1 MPASSSP
8 IRFATIV
15 LCAIVALFFY
25 SCPGLSA
32 QNFGIPTELDLLDG
46 FSAKV
51 VYAVPAK
58 EQGSWVSITTD
69 PQGRLIASSQYGGLF
84 RVTPQRDGLKTKVEK
99 LTAKIGRAQ
108 GLLCAFDSLYVV
120 AHKGEDMPAGLYR
133 CKDTNGDDQYDEV
146 KLLRKLD
153 GANEHGPHAV
163 ILSPDEKSL
172 YICCGNMTKIPDPE
186 TSRSPRHWGEDQLI
200 ERLKD
205 PGGHAATKMAP
216 AGWVAKTDPE
226 GKSFELVCNGFRN
239 EYDIAFAPNG
249 ELFTYDADME
259 WDVGLPWYR
268 PTRVCHVVSGGEYG
282 WRNGSGKWPKYYPDS
297 LPPVHEVGLGS
308 PTGIT
313 FGSGAKFPLK
323 YQDALFISDWSYGK
337 IYAVHLK
344 PDGASWKA
352 TRETFCSSNALPVTD
367 LTINPVNGK
376 MYFLIGGRR
385 SQSALYEISYTGAE
399 PTGAPERDL
408 GPSPMVRLRHELEKS
423 HVADSKVPFEF
434 LWEHINHDDRF
445 IRYAARI
452 GLEHQAPSKLVER
465 IKIESSSARVLEAAL
480 AIARCGNNE
489 QRTAASEALGR
500 LEWSGLNKAQRLAFL
515 RTCGL
520 MKIRSNDQIPGVNQL
535 VARLSPEFPCDDAEL
550 NRELSRALI
559 AVGEETVVP
568 KTLDLLLAAET
579 QEEQVAYAWH
589 LAAATKGW
597 TGDTRERYFNW
608 FLDSTEFLGGRSFGG
623 YVKSIRDLAIR
634 NMPEQ
639 TRTEMAEL
647 LAKEPEVVDPYADLK
662 ARDKV
667 KEWTV
672 DELMPIS
679 DEELKSR
686 DLANGKKMFGVGSC
700 YKCHRMSG
708 QGGIVGPDLT
718 PAGNRF
724 TTRDLVETLVDPDKS
739 ISDQYEATM
748 FAMEDGTTVV
758 GRVVNLAGAEYW
770 VQPDMINPD
779 FIKKV
784 KVAEIED
791 MKPSKT
797 SPMPKGLLDTMT
809 RDDILDLIAWMRSQ
823 K

>member
-1 MPASSSP
+1 MPAPSFLF
-8 IRFATIV
+8 RFAT
-15 LCAIVALFFY
+15 VALFAIAALFANP
-25 SCPGLSA
+25 CPELSA
-32 QNFGIPTELDLLDG
+32 QNFGIPTKLDLPKG
-46 FSAKV
+46 FTAKF
-51 VYAVPAK
+51 VYGVPVK

-69 PQGRLIASSQYGGLF
+69 PQGRLITSSQYGGLY
-84 RVTPQRDGLKTKVEK
+84 RVTPAHDGLKTKVER

-120 AHKGEDMPAGLYR
+120 AHKGDNMPAGFYR

-163 ILSPDEKSL
+163 ILSPDKKSL

-186 TSRSPRHWGEDQLI
+186 TSRSPRHWAEDQLI

-216 AGWVAKTDPE
+216 AGWVCKTDPE

-268 PTRVCHVVSGGEYG
+268 PTRVCHVVSGGEFG

-313 FGSGAKFPLK
+313 FGTSAKFPSK
-323 YQDALFISDWSYGK
+323 YQKALFISDWSYGK
-337 IYAVHLK
+337 IYAVHLE
-344 PDGASWKA
+344 PDGASWKG
-352 TRETFCSSNALPVTD
+352 TRETFCTSKALPVTD
-367 LTINPVNGK
+367 LTINPKDGK

-385 SQSALYEISYTGAE
+385 SQSALYEVSYTGNE
-399 PTGAPERDL
+399 SIETGATEEVNAL
-408 GPSPMVRLRHELEKS
+408 VKLRRKLEKS
-423 HVADSKVPFEF
+423 HVAGSDFSVDM
-434 LWEHINHDDRF
+434 LWGNLDHEDRF

-452 GLEHQAPSKLVER
+452 GLEHQSPEKWATR
-465 IKIESSSARVLEAAL
+465 IEGESSTQKVLEAAL
-480 AIARCGNNE
+480 AIARGGTNE
-489 QRTAASEALGR
+489 QRTAATESLSR
-500 LEWSGLNKAQRLAFL
+500 LAWKSLNKAQRLALL
-515 RTCGL
+515 RICGL
-520 MKIRSNDQIPGVNQL
+520 MMIRSEDQISSANQL
-535 VARLSPEFPCDDAEL
+535 VAELSPQFPSDDAEL
-550 NRELSRALI
+550 NRELSKALI
-559 AVGEETVVP
+559 AVGEETAVAS
-568 KTLDLLLAAET
+568 TLDLLLAAET

-597 TGDTRERYFNW
+597 TNDTRERYFNW
-608 FLDSTEFLGGRSFGG
+608 FLDSTEFLGGHSFGG
-623 YVKSIRDLAIR
+623 YVKSIRDMALK
-634 NMPEQ
+634 NMPEKSK
-639 TRTEMAEL
+639 TELAEL
-647 LAKEPEVVDPYADLK
+647 LAKEPQRVDPYADLK

-672 DELMPIS
+672 DGLMPIS
-679 DEELKSR
+679 DDDLKSR

-708 QGGIVGPDLT
+708 QGGIIGPDLT

-724 TTRDLVETLVDPDKS
+724 TTHDLVETLVDPSKS
-739 ISDQYEATM
+739 ISDQYEATI

-758 GRVVNLAGAEYW
+758 GRVVNLAGDQYW

-779 FIKKV
+779 LIKKI

-791 MKPSKT
+791 MKPSKV
-797 SPMPKGLLDTMT
+797 SPMPKGLLDTMS
-809 RDDILDLIAWMRSQ
+809 RDDILDLIAWMRSE